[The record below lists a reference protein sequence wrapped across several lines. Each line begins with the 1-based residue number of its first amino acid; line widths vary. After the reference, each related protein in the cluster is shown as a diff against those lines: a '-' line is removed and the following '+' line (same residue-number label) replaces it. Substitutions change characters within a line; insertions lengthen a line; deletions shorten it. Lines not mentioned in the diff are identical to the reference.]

1 MIWEHIFLSTE
12 ATRGVP
18 KDIILQS
25 WNNGLDNINNSTA
38 YGYNMII
45 SSSDFLDLDC
55 NFTTNLTESQEKY
68 ILGAEAPLWSKQVD
82 GVTVSSLFWPHASAL
97 GELVWSSNRDAQG
110 RKRTTQLTQ
119 RLLNFYEYLVA
130 NGVMATAL
138 VLKYCLQHPH
148 AYDLDYNQTAIV

>member
-55 NFTTNLTESQEKY
+55 SKIGFVINDPRYNVMLYSDHNIPNINY
-68 ILGAEAPLWSKQVD
+68 GGAGGP
-82 GVTVSSLFWPHASAL
+82 
-97 GELVWSSNRDAQG
+97 
-110 RKRTTQLTQ
+110 
-119 RLLNFYEYLVA
+119 
-130 NGVMATAL
+130 
-138 VLKYCLQHPH
+138 
-148 AYDLDYNQTAIV
+148 